1 MDHLHFDTYAESAAD
16 RADCWGRINRA
27 FFGDL
32 GVECLE
38 AGPLDA
44 EISAYEVGPLRM
56 FRIDA
61 PAHRVWRDAACRELP
76 TDAYYK
82 LVMQLSGRAQIRH
95 LDRVFD
101 LQPGD
106 WSLYDPRVPY
116 SITNFERAELLVAQ
130 VPRQQFKGFKVP
142 DLHTSA
148 APAGAPLGLSAVF
161 GSFLRSLSEQLPM
174 LPNGVGPAVSETA
187 FGLLASTLAA
197 YRDGAADP
205 AALPAVLKV
214 RVKQHVQTHLG
225 EADLTIDRIALDMRC
240 SKRYLHR
247 IFEDEPCSLDR
258 YIWQARLDRC
268 HAALQS
274 ASAARRSISEIAFA
288 WGFNSSAHFCRLFKS
303 RYGVSPSEFR
313 QRALEF
319 AEGPALNH

>member
-1 MDHLHFDTYAESAAD
+1 
-16 RADCWGRINRA
+16 
-27 FFGDL
+27 
-32 GVECLE
+32 
-38 AGPLDA
+38 
-44 EISAYEVGPLRM
+44 
-56 FRIDA
+56 
-61 PAHRVWRDAACRELP
+61 
-76 TDAYYK
+76 
-82 LVMQLSGRAQIRH
+82 
-95 LDRVFD
+95 
-101 LQPGD
+101 
-106 WSLYDPRVPY
+106 
-116 SITNFERAELLVAQ
+116 
-130 VPRQQFKGFKVP
+130 VP